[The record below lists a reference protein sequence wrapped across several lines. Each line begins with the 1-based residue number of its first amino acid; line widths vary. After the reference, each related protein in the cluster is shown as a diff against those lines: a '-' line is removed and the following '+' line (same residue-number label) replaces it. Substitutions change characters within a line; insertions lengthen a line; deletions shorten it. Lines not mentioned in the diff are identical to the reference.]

1 MKKLTLL
8 GITVSAL
15 LLSNCSNEEVMQE
28 QDALKIVELSAS
40 INESA
45 PRAAITNQ
53 GAFSWSETDQI
64 SVHTSCPSPV
74 WQTFTL
80 QGKGGEA
87 SGTFQG
93 GMYDGYTIT
102 SCAVHPANLTPS
114 LTGNKL
120 KLTLPSSYTFK
131 EKITNVVMMAYIK
144 DAKGTLAFRH
154 LGGVFRF
161 IVKNIPAAAT
171 QFVFVAKGKK
181 LTGEF
186 AVDDITATTPEIA
199 TSNENT
205 GMNNSVTINF
215 TASSSVTE
223 RIFYV
228 PVPTGEYGNLSCVIK
243 NAEGESLTTMNIAD
257 SKKVERCDLKLVPTI
272 TCTSVEG
279 GVAVNVSSTDAL
291 SNALSTATSSTTPTT
306 ITVSETLS
314 KAAPATISAP
324 ISNSSSNPIVTIAFD
339 AIPATSSSG
348 ISNAIKVTDGS
359 NDGTS
364 SGNESK
370 GTVEIAIPQRT
381 AEGEKP
387 KFEVFTPNATA
398 ILSATGESAEYGETE
413 ALTSGNTLIVNKGV
427 TVEKL
432 TVKGGNVKIYG
443 TVTNLIIDSTSSN
456 TTKVLVYPGA
466 SCTQFTDNR
475 ESGKIT
481 PSYVPGDS
489 GENEGYTGG
498 DVTHEWD

>member
-1 MKKLTLL
+1 M
-8 GITVSAL
+8 
-15 LLSNCSNEEVMQE
+15 
-28 QDALKIVELSAS
+28 
-40 INESA
+40 
-45 PRAAITNQ
+45 
-53 GAFSWSETDQI
+53 
-64 SVHTSCPSPV
+64 
-74 WQTFTL
+74 
-80 QGKGGEA
+80 
-87 SGTFQG
+87 
-93 GMYDGYTIT
+93 
-102 SCAVHPANLTPS
+102 
-114 LTGNKL
+114 
-120 KLTLPSSYTFK
+120 
-131 EKITNVVMMAYIK
+131 
-144 DAKGTLAFRH
+144 
-154 LGGVFRF
+154 
-161 IVKNIPAAAT
+161 KNIPATAT
-171 QFVFVAKGKK
+171 QFVFTAEGKK
-181 LTGEF
+181 LTGDF
-186 AVDDITATTPEIA
+186 TIDDITATTPKIT
-199 TSNENT
+199 TSDDNT
-205 GMNNSVTINF
+205 NNSVIINF

-228 PVPTGEYGNLSCVIK
+228 PVPIGEYGNLSCVIK
-243 NAEGESLTTMNIAD
+243 NAEGKSLTTMNIAD

-279 GVAVNVSSTDAL
+279 GVTVNVNSTDAL
-291 SNALSTATSSTTPTT
+291 TNALLTATSSTTPTT

-324 ISNSSSNPIVTIAFD
+324 ISNSSNNPIVTIAFD

-348 ISNAIKVTDGS
+348 SSNAIKVTDGS
-359 NDGTS
+359 DDGTS

-387 KFEVFTPNATA
+387 KFEVFAPNATA

>member
-1 MKKLTLL
+1 MKKLILL

-15 LLSNCSNEEVMQE
+15 LLSNCSNEEGMQE
-28 QDALKIVELSAS
+28 QNALKIVELSAS

-45 PRAAITNQ
+45 PRAAITDK
-53 GAFSWSETDQI
+53 GAFSWSESDQI

-102 SCAVHPANLTPS
+102 SCAVYPANLNPS
-114 LTGNKL
+114 LTENKL
-120 KLTLPSSYTFK
+120 KITLPSSYDFE

-144 DAKGTLAFRH
+144 DANGTLAFRH
-154 LGGVFRF
+154 LGGLFRF
-161 IVKNIPAAAT
+161 IVKNVPATAT
-171 QFVFVAKGKK
+171 QFVFTAEGKK
-181 LTGEF
+181 LTGDF
-186 AVDDITATTPEIA
+186 TIDDITATTPEIA

-205 GMNNSVTINF
+205 GTNNSVTINF

-228 PVPTGEYGNLSCVIK
+228 PVPTGEYGKLRCEIK
-243 NAEGESLTTMNIAD
+243 DGDGKLLTTMNIAD

-279 GVAVNVSSTDAL
+279 GAAVNVNSTEAL
-291 SNALSTATSSTTPTT
+291 TNALSTATSSTTPTT

-314 KAAPATISAP
+314 KTAPTTISAP
-324 ISNSSSNPIVTIAFD
+324 ISSSSNNPRVTIAFD
-339 AIPATSSSG
+339 AIPTVSG
-348 ISNAIKVTDGS
+348 GSSNAIKITDGS
-359 NDGTS
+359 NEETS

-413 ALTSGNTLIVNKGV
+413 ALTSVNTLIVNKGV

-481 PSYVPGDS
+481 SSYVPGDS
-489 GENEGYTGG
+489 GENEGYIGG